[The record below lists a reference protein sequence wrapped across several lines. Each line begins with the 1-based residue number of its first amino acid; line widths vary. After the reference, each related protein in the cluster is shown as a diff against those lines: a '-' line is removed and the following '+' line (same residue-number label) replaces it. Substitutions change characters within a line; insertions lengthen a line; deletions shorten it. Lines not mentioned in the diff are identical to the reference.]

1 MVLAEMAVA
10 VLAVGVAATMVTI
23 QPSSARQAVLTA
35 PPVNPAHLFGA
46 VGASDVHATVTPPA
60 IGQQAIQVS
69 ITERAGGL
77 PRTDVE
83 TVAVELAPPTASDAD
98 PVRVELDEAESVP
111 GLFGASGAFTSEVG
125 DWGMELVIGLSDGSE
140 ERLAFEFPVSR
151 QAPPEPVPPPDTGVG
166 VPAIVAGAWAVLP
179 AGPAAWLVP
188 ALALVLLVLAG
199 RRQEAWSRPARAGL
213 VVVLLV
219 TGAGVATRSLVD
231 AANRP
236 TSEAALESPPATATA
251 DDVARGEAIYLANC
265 ASCHGRD
272 GGGDGPIV
280 TSPPAGGIV
289 DAVRRTG
296 AADLSYRIAY
306 GVAGTPMPAFAGT
319 LTQDERWAL
328 VAYLR
333 DRWAEP

>member
-1 MVLAEMAVA
+1 M
-10 VLAVGVAATMVTI
+10 
-23 QPSSARQAVLTA
+23 
-35 PPVNPAHLFGA
+35 
-46 VGASDVHATVTPPA
+46 
-60 IGQQAIQVS
+60 S

-111 GLFGASGAFTSEVG
+111 GLFGASGAFTSDVG

-179 AGPAAWLVP
+179 AGPAAWLLP
-188 ALALVLLVLAG
+188 ALALVLLVLTG

-306 GVAGTPMPAFAGT
+306 GVAGTQMPAFAGT